1 MAEINGAHRQG
12 QRHRQRHRQRSWQ
25 HWLCRRSLQR
35 RRRSS
40 GSTAPAALFLQSRP
54 GRWIKTAMTVSL
66 SPTPEAALPSPA
78 ARLSLQKSTIAADT
92 TTIRSL
98 DWDRSRFDI
107 EFGLR
112 NGTTYNAFLVRGE
125 RIALID
131 TSHAKFRDLWL
142 ACLRE
147 ELDPRQIDVL
157 IVSHTEP
164 DHSGLVADLLELNPE
179 IEVVASKVAIQ
190 FLENQVHRPF
200 RSRAVKSGDQLD
212 LGTNPDS
219 GVAHRFEF
227 LSAPNLHWPD
237 TIFSFDHG
245 SGILYTC
252 DAFGLHY
259 CSEDL
264 FDVDPGAIAPD
275 FRFYYECLM
284 GPNARSVLQAMKR
297 MEALPPISTI
307 AVGHGPLLRHHLDLW
322 TADYRSWSSDRSQG
336 EAYAAVCY
344 LSQYGFCDRLS
355 QAIARGISKAEAQV
369 QLVDL
374 RATDA
379 QELSALIGEAS
390 AVVVPTWPAQ
400 PDADL
405 QASIGTLL
413 AALKPK
419 QWLAVYDAYGGNDQ
433 PIDTVASQLR
443 SLGQKQAFAPLRIRQ
458 VPGAA
463 DYQLCEE
470 AGTDLGQLLTRA
482 RAIAAM
488 KSLDG
493 DLDKAL
499 GRLSGGLYVVTA
511 RQGEGD
517 SIRSGAMVAS
527 WVSQASFAPP
537 GISIAVARD
546 RAIESLLQVGD
557 RFVLN
562 ILRQDNHQAL
572 LRHFLRRFPPGA
584 DRFAGVSVL
593 EGVARGGPVLGDAL
607 AYLGCRV
614 TQRMEVPD
622 HWIIYAEVEQGNVSD
637 ASART
642 AVHHRKVGNHY

>member
-1 MAEINGAHRQG
+1 MAA
-12 QRHRQRHRQRSWQ
+12 
-25 HWLCRRSLQR
+25 
-35 RRRSS
+35 
-40 GSTAPAALFLQSRP
+40 T
-54 GRWIKTAMTVSL
+54 TVA
-66 SPTPEAALPSPA
+66 TTVA
-78 ARLSLQKSTIAADT
+78 ARLSLQCEPIAADT

-112 NGTTYNAFLVRGE
+112 NGTTYNSFLVRGA
-125 RIALID
+125 RTALID
-131 TSHAKFRDLWL
+131 SSHLKFADTWL
-142 ACLRE
+142 PL
-147 ELDPRQIDVL
+147 LQGQIDPAAIDHL

-164 DHSGLVADLLELNPE
+164 DHSGLIGHLLDLNPE
-179 IEVVASKVAIQ
+179 IEIVASKVAIQ

-200 RSRAVKSGDQLD
+200 RSRAVKSGDELD
-212 LGTNPDS
+212 LGVNPAS

-245 SGILYTC
+245 TGILYTC

-259 CSEDL
+259 CSDDV

-275 FRFYYECLM
+275 FRFYYDCLM

-297 MEALPPISTI
+297 MDALPAINTV
-307 AVGHGPLLRHHLDLW
+307 AVGHGPLLRHHLGLW
-322 TADYRSWSSDRSQG
+322 LDDYRDWSEGRSKG

-344 LSQYGFCDRLS
+344 VSQYGFCDRLS
-355 QAIARGISKAEAQV
+355 QAIARGIGKAEAQV

-374 RATDA
+374 RATDP

-390 AVVVPTWPAQ
+390 AVVVPTWPARA
-400 PDADL
+400 DADL

-413 AALKPK
+413 AALNPK
-419 QWLAVYDAYGGNDQ
+419 QWVAVYDAYGGNDE

-443 SLGQKQAFAPLRIRQ
+443 SLGQKEAFEPLRIRQ
-458 VPGAA
+458 VPDGN
-463 DYQLCEE
+463 DYQRCEE

-511 RQGEGD
+511 RQEERA
-517 SIRSGAMVAS
+517 SAMVAS
-527 WVSQASFAPP
+527 WVSQASFDPP
-537 GISIAVARD
+537 GISVAVAKD
-546 RAIESLLQVGD
+546 RAIEALMQVGD

-562 ILRQDNHQAL
+562 ILREDNHQQL

-584 DRFAGVSVL
+584 DRFAGINTL
-593 EGVARGGPVLGDAL
+593 EGVAAGGPVLGDAL
-607 AYLGCRV
+607 AFLGCRV
-614 TQRMEVPD
+614 VQRLEGPD

-637 ASART
+637 TEAAT

>member
-1 MAEINGAHRQG
+1 MAVVA
-12 QRHRQRHRQRSWQ
+12 
-25 HWLCRRSLQR
+25 
-35 RRRSS
+35 
-40 GSTAPAALFLQSRP
+40 STP
-54 GRWIKTAMTVSL
+54 
-66 SPTPEAALPSPA
+66 
-78 ARLSLQKSTIAADT
+78 RLSLQCEAIASDT

-112 NGTTYNAFLVRGE
+112 NGTTYNSFLVRGE
-125 RIALID
+125 RTALID
-131 TSHAKFRDLWL
+131 TSHLKFEGTWLDLL
-142 ACLRE
+142 KE
-147 ELDPRQIDVL
+147 QIDPKAIDVL

-164 DHSGLVADLLELNPE
+164 DHSGLVGHVIDLNPD
-179 IEVVASKVAIQ
+179 IEVVGSKVAIQ

-200 RSRAVKSGDQLD
+200 KSRAVKSGDELD
-212 LGTNPDS
+212 LGTNPES
-219 GVAHRFEF
+219 GIQHRFEF

-245 SGILYTC
+245 TGILYTC
-252 DAFGLHY
+252 DAFGMHY
-259 CSEDL
+259 CSEDT
-264 FDVDPGAIAPD
+264 FDLDPGALAPD
-275 FRFYYECLM
+275 FRFYYDCLM

-297 MEALPPISTI
+297 MDGLEGTINTI
-307 AVGHGPLLRHHLDLW
+307 ATGHGPLLRHHLNLW
-322 TADYRSWSSDRSQG
+322 MGDYKDWSSDRSKG

-355 QAIARGISKAEAQV
+355 QAIARGIGKAEAQV

-390 AVVVPTWPAQ
+390 AVVVPTWPAN
-400 PDADL
+400 PDPEL

-419 QWLAVYDAYGGNDQ
+419 QWIGSYDAYGGNDE
-433 PIDTVASQLR
+433 PIDAVATQLR
-443 SLGQKQAFAPLRIRQ
+443 SMGQKEAFEPLRVRQ
-458 VPGAA
+458 VPDGN
-463 DYQLCEE
+463 DYQRCEE

-482 RAIAAM
+482 KTIAAM

-511 RQGEGD
+511 RQEERA
-517 SIRSGAMVAS
+517 SAMVAS
-527 WVSQASFAPP
+527 WVSQASFDPP
-537 GISIAVARD
+537 GITVAVAKD
-546 RAIESLLQVGD
+546 RAIEALLQVGD

-562 ILRQDNHQAL
+562 ILREDNYQDL
-572 LRHFLRRFPPGA
+572 MRHFLKRFPPGA
-584 DRFAGVSVL
+584 DRFAGVNTL
-593 EGVARGGPVLGDAL
+593 DGVATGGPVLGDAL
-607 AYLGCRV
+607 AFLGCRV
-614 TQRMEVPD
+614 SQRMEGPD
-622 HWIIYAEVEQGNVSD
+622 HWIIYGEVEQGNVSD
-637 ASART
+637 TEART

>member
-1 MAEINGAHRQG
+1 
-12 QRHRQRHRQRSWQ
+12 
-25 HWLCRRSLQR
+25 
-35 RRRSS
+35 
-40 GSTAPAALFLQSRP
+40 
-54 GRWIKTAMTVSL
+54 MTVS
-66 SPTPEAALPSPA
+66 PSPLPA
-78 ARLSLQKSTIAADT
+78 APAPGRLSLQCQEIAPDT

-125 RIALID
+125 RTALID
-131 TSHAKFRDLWL
+131 TSHLKFEDTWL
-142 ACLRE
+142 PL
-147 ELDPRQIDVL
+147 LLQQIDPKAIDHL

-164 DHSGLVADLLELNPE
+164 DHSGLIGHLIDLNPDIE
-179 IEVVASKVAIQ
+179 IVGSKVAIQ

-200 RSRAVKSGDQLD
+200 RSRAVKSGDELD
-212 LGTNPDS
+212 LGISAAT

-245 SGILYTC
+245 TGILYTC

-259 CSEDL
+259 CSDEL
-264 FDVDPGAIAPD
+264 FDSDPGAIAPD

-297 MEALPPISTI
+297 MDALPPITTI
-307 AVGHGPLLRHHLDLW
+307 AVGHGPLLRHHLALW
-322 TADYRSWSSDRSQG
+322 TEDYRSWSSERSQG

-344 LSQYGFCDRLS
+344 VSQYGFCDRLS
-355 QAIARGISKAEAQV
+355 QAISRGLSKAGAGV

-374 RATDA
+374 RATDP
-379 QELSALIGEAS
+379 QELSALVGEAS
-390 AVVVPTWPAQ
+390 AVVVPTWPAE
-400 PDADL
+400 PDPEL
-405 QASIGTLL
+405 QASVGTLL
-413 AALKPK
+413 AALRPK
-419 QWLAVYDAYGGNDQ
+419 QWVAVYDAYGGNDQ

-443 SLGQKQAFAPLRIRQ
+443 SLGQKEAFAPLRIRQ

-470 AGTDLGQLLTRA
+470 AGTDLGQLLTRDK
-482 RAIAAM
+482 AIAAM
-488 KSLDG
+488 KALDG

-511 RQGEGD
+511 RQGEGEMV
-517 SIRSGAMVAS
+517 RSGAMVAS
-527 WVSQASFAPP
+527 WVSQASFEPP
-537 GISIAVARD
+537 GLSIAVARD

-562 ILRQDNHQAL
+562 ILREDNHQSL

-593 EGVARGGPVLGDAL
+593 DGVASGGPVLGDAL

-622 HWIIYAEVEQGNVSD
+622 HWIVYAEVEQGNVAD
-637 ASART
+637 ATART

>member
-1 MAEINGAHRQG
+1 MAETAVA
-12 QRHRQRHRQRSWQ
+12 
-25 HWLCRRSLQR
+25 
-35 RRRSS
+35 
-40 GSTAPAALFLQSRP
+40 STP
-54 GRWIKTAMTVSL
+54 
-66 SPTPEAALPSPA
+66 
-78 ARLSLQKSTIAADT
+78 RLSLQCEAIGADT

-112 NGTTYNAFLVRGE
+112 NGTTYNSFLVRGAQT
-125 RIALID
+125 ALID
-131 TSHAKFRDLWL
+131 TSHLKFADTWL
-142 ACLRE
+142 PLLE
-147 ELDPRQIDVL
+147 EQIDPLQIDYL

-164 DHSGLVADLLELNPE
+164 DHSGLIGHLIDRNPE
-179 IEVVASKVAIQ
+179 ITIVASKVAIQ

-200 RSRAVKSGDQLD
+200 QSRAVKSGDSLD
-212 LGTNPDS
+212 LGTNPES

-245 SGILYTC
+245 TGILYTC

-259 CSEDL
+259 CSDDV

-275 FRFYYECLM
+275 FRFYYDCLM
-284 GPNARSVLQAMKR
+284 GPNARSVLQALKR
-297 MEALPPISTI
+297 MDGLPEINTI
-307 AVGHGPLLRHHLDLW
+307 AVGHGPLLRHHLGLW
-322 TADYRSWSSDRSQG
+322 VGDYRDWSSQRSSG

-344 LSQYGFCDRLS
+344 VSQYGFCDRLS
-355 QAIARGISKAEAQV
+355 QAIARGIGKAEAQV

-379 QELSALIGEAS
+379 QELSALVGEAS

-400 PDADL
+400 PDPEL
-405 QASIGTLL
+405 QSSIGTLL
-413 AALKPK
+413 AALQPK
-419 QWLAVYDAYGGNDQ
+419 QWVAVYDAYGGNDD
-433 PIDTVASQLR
+433 PIDTVAAQLR
-443 SLGQKQAFAPLRIRQ
+443 SLGQKSAFEPLRIRQ
-458 VPGAA
+458 VPAA
-463 DYQLCEE
+463 DDYQRCEE

-482 RAIAAM
+482 RTIAAM

-511 RQGEGD
+511 RQEDPEGG
-517 SIRSGAMVAS
+517 SRSGAMVAS
-527 WVSQASFAPP
+527 WVSQASFEPP
-537 GISIAVARD
+537 GLTVAVAKD
-546 RAIESLLQVGD
+546 RAIEALMQVGD

-562 ILRQDNHQAL
+562 ILREDNHQGL

-584 DRFAGVSVL
+584 DRFAGVNVL
-593 EGVARGGPVLGDAL
+593 EGVAQGGPVLGDAL

-614 TQRMEVPD
+614 CQRMEGPD

-637 ASART
+637 TGAAT

>member
-1 MAEINGAHRQG
+1 MVATPA
-12 QRHRQRHRQRSWQ
+12 
-25 HWLCRRSLQR
+25 
-35 RRRSS
+35 
-40 GSTAPAALFLQSRP
+40 TA
-54 GRWIKTAMTVSL
+54 T
-66 SPTPEAALPSPA
+66 SPA
-78 ARLSLQKSTIAADT
+78 ASAAPRLSLQSATIGPDT

-112 NGTTYNAFLVRGE
+112 NGTTYNSFLVRGE
-125 RIALID
+125 RTALID
-131 TSHAKFRDLWL
+131 TSHLKFEGSWL
-142 ACLRE
+142 ALLQ
-147 ELDPRQIDVL
+147 ELIDPKAIDHL

-164 DHSGLVADLLELNPE
+164 DHSGLIGHLIDLNPE
-179 IEVVASKVAIQ
+179 IEIVGSKVAIQ

-200 RSRAVKSGDQLD
+200 KSRAVKSGEELD

-219 GVAHRFEF
+219 GVQHRFEF

-245 SGILYTC
+245 TGILYTC

-259 CSEDL
+259 CSDDL

-275 FRFYYECLM
+275 FRFYYDCLM

-297 MEALPPISTI
+297 MDALPAINTI
-307 AVGHGPLLRHHLDLW
+307 AVGHGPLLRDHLSLW
-322 TADYRSWSSDRSQG
+322 LSDYREWSEGRSKG

-344 LSQYGFCDRLS
+344 VSQYGFCDRLS
-355 QAIARGISKAEAQV
+355 QAIARGIGKAEAQV

-390 AVVVPTWPAQ
+390 AVVVPTWPAN

-413 AALKPK
+413 AALQPK
-419 QWLAVYDAYGGNDQ
+419 QWVATYDAYGGNDE

-443 SLGQKQAFAPLRIRQ
+443 GLGQKEAFEPLRVRQ
-458 VPGAA
+458 VPDGN
-463 DYQLCEE
+463 DYQRCEE

-482 RAIAAM
+482 KTIAAM

-511 RQGEGD
+511 RQEERA
-517 SIRSGAMVAS
+517 SAMVAS
-527 WVSQASFAPP
+527 WVSQASFEPP
-537 GISIAVARD
+537 GITVAVAKD
-546 RAIESLLQVGD
+546 RAIEALMQVGD

-562 ILRQDNHQAL
+562 ILREDNHQGL
-572 LRHFLRRFPPGA
+572 LRHFLKRFPPGA
-584 DRFAGVSVL
+584 DRFAGVSTL
-593 EGVARGGPVLGDAL
+593 DGVAEGGPVLGDAL
-607 AYLGCRV
+607 AFLGCRV
-614 TQRMEVPD
+614 LQRMEGPD
-622 HWIIYAEVEQGNVSD
+622 HWIIYAEVEQGNVADSQ
-637 ASART
+637 AST

>member
-1 MAEINGAHRQG
+1 M
-12 QRHRQRHRQRSWQ
+12 
-25 HWLCRRSLQR
+25 
-35 RRRSS
+35 
-40 GSTAPAALFLQSRP
+40 STTTSA
-54 GRWIKTAMTVSL
+54 
-66 SPTPEAALPSPA
+66 TP
-78 ARLSLQKSTIAADT
+78 RLSLQCAPIAAGT
-92 TTIRSL
+92 TAIRSL

-125 RIALID
+125 RTALID
-131 TSHAKFRDLWL
+131 TSHAKFRDSWL
-142 ACLRE
+142 PLLRE
-147 ELDPRQIDVL
+147 QIDPAAIDVL

-164 DHSGLVADLLELNPE
+164 DHSGLIGDLIDANPE
-179 IEVVASKVAIQ
+179 IEIIASKVAIQ

-200 RSRAVKSGDQLD
+200 RSRAVKSGDTLD
-212 LGTNPDS
+212 LGCGAD
-219 GVAHRFEF
+219 GVEHRFEF

-245 SGILYTC
+245 TGILYTC

-259 CSEDL
+259 CSDEL
-264 FDVDPGAIAPD
+264 FDSDPGAIAPD

-284 GPNARSVLQAMKR
+284 GPNARSVLQALKR
-297 MEALPPISTI
+297 MEALPPITTI
-307 AVGHGPLLRHHLDLW
+307 AVGHGPLLREHLPLW
-322 TADYRSWSSDRSQG
+322 IGDYRDWSGQRSAGQT
-336 EAYAAVCY
+336 YAAICY

-355 QAIARGISKAEAQV
+355 QAIARGVSKAEAQV

-374 RATDA
+374 RATDP

-390 AVVVPTWPAQ
+390 AVVVPTWPAE
-400 PDADL
+400 PDGEL

-419 QWLAVYDAYGGNDQ
+419 QWLACYDAFGGNDE
-433 PIDTVASQLR
+433 PIDTVAGRLR
-443 SLGQKQAFAPLRIRQ
+443 SLNPQEAFTPLRIRQ

-463 DYQLCEE
+463 DYQRCEE
-470 AGTDLGQLLTRA
+470 AGTDLGQLLTRDKT
-482 RAIAAM
+482 IAAM

-511 RQGEGD
+511 RQGEGE
-517 SIRSGAMVAS
+517 SARSGAMVAS
-527 WVSQASFAPP
+527 WVSQASFEPP
-537 GISIAVARD
+537 GISVAVAKD

-562 ILRQDNHQAL
+562 ILREDNHQQL

-593 EGVARGGPVLGDAL
+593 EGAAAGGPVLGDAL
-607 AYLGCRV
+607 AFLGCRV
-614 TQRMEVPD
+614 AQRMEGPD
-622 HWIIYAEVEQGNVSD
+622 HWIIYAEVEQGNVADTS
-637 ASART
+637 AST